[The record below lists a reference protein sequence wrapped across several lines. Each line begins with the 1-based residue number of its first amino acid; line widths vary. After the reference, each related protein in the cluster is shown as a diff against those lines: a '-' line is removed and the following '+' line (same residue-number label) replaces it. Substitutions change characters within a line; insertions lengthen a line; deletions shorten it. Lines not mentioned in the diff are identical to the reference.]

1 MEFSMTKII
10 GVIGNSIP
18 LKEYEEIAEE
28 FGEKVAEKGWLL
40 VTGGL
45 GGVMTAASKGAKK
58 KEGITIGIL
67 PGGEKKAANKYVDI
81 PIVTGMQQARNAII
95 VRTADIIVAIG
106 GGLGTLSELAMA
118 LKINKTV
125 ISMNSWDVD
134 DKVIKVNEPQEA
146 ITEIERIFDK
156 KKK

>member
-1 MEFSMTKII
+1 MTKII
-10 GVIGNSIP
+10 GVIGSSIP

>member
-1 MEFSMTKII
+1 MTKII